1 MSGGRWPG
9 AAATGSGCGVR
20 DGSGAGSG
28 ERGRRHIKKCE
39 GLLPLPPHL
48 ASREEGEG
56 GTRGHRGASGISS
69 ASVYRET
76 SALKEESVPLLD
88 LYSSGGEEKGKRRRI
103 DRAGR

>member
-1 MSGGRWPG
+1 M
-9 AAATGSGCGVR
+9 R
-20 DGSGAGSG
+20 DGSGAERSG
-28 ERGRRHIKKCE
+28 AGEKAYKKKCE

>member
-1 MSGGRWPG
+1 MARRSGDRIRL
-9 AAATGSGCGVR
+9 GCARRVR
-20 DGSGAGSG
+20 SGAG
-28 ERGRRHIKKCE
+28 EKAYKKCK
-39 GLLPLPPHL
+39 GLRLPLPPHL